1 VPLARMRNNFI
12 EDSKPQSNPTC
23 IELIPVTGLPKI
35 KPGDNLAHM
44 ILDVIKKNGQEIR
57 RNDILI
63 IAHTVVS
70 IAEGRLVQSVDI
82 IVSSRAEKMAFV
94 NERKPQKIQAALDE
108 ASEVIREEPVL
119 ITKTKHGLITDM
131 SGVDESNAPLGF
143 FVLLPENP
151 DRSAHKISAV
161 LSKGFDFNV
170 PVIIAD
176 TQGRPWRKGAVN
188 LAIGIAR
195 MQAFSENAGKKDL
208 YGRELRSSLVCIADE
223 LAAASELVMGQADE
237 GIPVVII
244 RGLSV
249 KDDEGTAKQIIR
261 STSEDLFSRPRF

>member
-1 VPLARMRNNFI
+1 VPLTRMLDYLI
-12 EDSKPQSNPTC
+12 DGSKPQNNPRSV
-23 IELIPVTGLPKI
+23 ELIPVAGLPRI
-35 KPGDNLAHM
+35 EPGDNLACM
-44 ILDVIKKNGQEIR
+44 IIDIIKKNGQEIKR
-57 RNDILI
+57 DDILV

-70 IAEGRLVQSVDI
+70 IAEGRLVQSEEI
-82 IVSSRAEKMAFV
+82 IVSSKAEKMAVV
-94 NERKPQKIQAALDE
+94 NERKPQKIQAAINE
-108 ASEVIREEPVL
+108 AVEIIREEPVL

-131 SGVDESNAPLGF
+131 SGVDESNAPPGYY
-143 FVLLPENP
+143 VLLPEDP
-151 DRSAHKISAV
+151 DYSANQISMA
-161 LSKGFDFNV
+161 LSENFDFKV
-170 PVIIAD
+170 PIIIAD

-188 LAIGIAR
+188 LAIGIAG

-249 KDDEGTAKQIIR
+249 KDEKGTGKQIIR
-261 STSEDLFSRPRF
+261 LADEDLFSNL